1 MPRKGSVPKR
11 RVPLDSKYQDESI
24 TKFINSLMYDGKR
37 SKAEKVFY
45 GALALVGEKMGK
57 DPVEIFNSA
66 MDNIKPLLE
75 VRPRRVGGA
84 TYQVPMEVNPFR
96 RLSLSIRWVINA
108 ARSRQGKS
116 MEEKLAGEFMDA
128 SQGRGG
134 AVKKKEDSYKM
145 AEANRAFAHYRW

>member
-11 RVPLDSKYQDESI
+11 RVPLDSKYQDDSI

-96 RLSLSIRWVINA
+96 RISLSIRWVINA

-116 MEEKLAGEFMDA
+116 MKEKLAGEFMDA

>member
-11 RVPLDSKYQDESI
+11 RVPLDSKYKDEFI

-37 SKAEKVFY
+37 SKAEEVFH

-57 DPVEIFNSA
+57 DAIEVFNLA
-66 MDNIKPLLE
+66 MENVKPLVE
-75 VRPRRVGGA
+75 VKPRRVGGA
-84 TYQVPMEVNPFR
+84 TYQVPMEVIPFR
-96 RLSLSIRWVINA
+96 RQSLTIRWVINA
-108 ARSRQGKS
+108 ARTRQGKS
-116 MEEKLAGEFMDA
+116 MQEKLASELMDA
-128 SQGRGG
+128 AQGRGG

>member
-24 TKFINSLMYDGKR
+24 TKFINSLIYDGKR
-37 SKAEKVFY
+37 SKAETVFY

-66 MDNIKPLLE
+66 MDNVKPLLE

>member
-96 RLSLSIRWVINA
+96 RISLSIRWVINA

>member
-45 GALALVGEKMGK
+45 GALALVGEKLGK
-57 DPVEIFNSA
+57 DPIEIFNSA
-66 MDNIKPLLE
+66 MDNVKPLLE

-96 RLSLSIRWVINA
+96 RQSLSIRWVINA
-108 ARSRQGKS
+108 ARTRQGKS
-116 MEEKLAGEFMDA
+116 MEEKLAGEFMEA